1 MPGAHYRSLYDL
13 AADQH
18 GYFTVAQAREGG
30 VSRMALV
37 MMARRGTV
45 ERVSHGVYRL
55 AQFPVSTVGQYL
67 EATLWPGGGVQGV
80 ISHETALSL
89 YEVSDV
95 SPARIHVTVPRAFR
109 THRMVPAHLVLHR
122 ADLDE
127 LDTDVIEGI
136 PVTTLERTVRDC
148 ASAHLGAGL
157 LRDAI
162 ADGRRLGLLSRS
174 AAQKLRLHLLP
185 G

>member
-1 MPGAHYRSLYDL
+1 MPGKSYRSLQDL

-18 GYFTVAQAREGG
+18 GYFTVAQAREWG

-37 MMARRGTV
+37 MMARRGTA

-55 AQFPVSTVGQYL
+55 AHFPISPLGQYM

-80 ISHETALSL
+80 ISHESALAM
-89 YEVSDV
+89 YEVSDA
-95 SPARIHVTVPRAFR
+95 SPAKIHVTVPRSFR
-109 THRMVPAHLVLHR
+109 THRLVPAHLVLHR
-122 ADLDE
+122 ADLDD
-127 LDTDVIEGI
+127 LDTDVVEGI
-136 PVTTLERTVRDC
+136 PVTALERAVEDC

-162 ADGRRLGLLSRS
+162 ADGRRLGLLTRA
-174 AAQKLRLHLLP
+174 AAQRLRLQLLP